1 MMGDATNAARGAG
14 ACAAFVALRRR
25 EGGLKAATAEN
36 KCSDPFEKKRRGTD
50 FSYVTPTWGRIM
62 KAAIFRPRSF
72 RVTVGQWVS
81 TVTCKSRR
89 TSHAKPVGFDRWQS
103 GVRKCYGYDGFFLL
117 LAVYV
122 DCNEIKNDRNKRKN
136 I

>member
-62 KAAIFRPRSF
+62 KAAIFRRRSF
-72 RVTVGQWVS
+72 RATVGQWVS
-81 TVTCKSRR
+81 TVACKSRR
-89 TSHAKPVGFDRWQS
+89 TSHAKPVEFDRWQS
-103 GVRKCYGYDGFFLL
+103 GVRKCYGYDGFFYCWQYMLTAMKL
-117 LAVYV
+117 KMTAAK
-122 DCNEIKNDRNKRKN
+122 EK
-136 I
+136 